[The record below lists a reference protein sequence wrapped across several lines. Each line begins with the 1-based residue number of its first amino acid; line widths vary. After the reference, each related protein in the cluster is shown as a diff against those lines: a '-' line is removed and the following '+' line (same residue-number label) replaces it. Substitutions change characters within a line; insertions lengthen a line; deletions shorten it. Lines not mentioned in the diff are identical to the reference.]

1 VSELRFDDQVIAVT
15 GAGHGIGRAY
25 ALELARRGAA
35 VVVNDLGAA
44 TDGTGEDGG
53 AAAAVVAEIESAGG
67 RAVANVASVTDP
79 DGAASIVLDAVD
91 GLGRLD
97 AVIANAGILRDRSFA
112 KLDLSDAEPV
122 VDVHL
127 WGSWHLAQAA
137 FRHFRDAD
145 QSGRILLTT
154 SASGLFGNFGQS
166 SYAAAKMAVAGL
178 VRVLAI
184 EGERSGITANAISPI
199 AGTRLTGREQDADAE
214 DPMSPARVVAMAVAL
229 CHPSCPTTGE
239 LYLAGGGWY
248 ARAAVGLTPGWFDE
262 AGTATAEDLLERWD
276 EVQGGELT
284 EPGDAMG
291 VGRLLYEKQGQGDG

>member
-1 VSELRFDDQVIAVT
+1 MDELRFDDQVIAVT

-44 TDGTGEDGG
+44 PDGTGEDQT
-53 AAAAVVAEIESAGG
+53 AAAAVVAEIERAGG
-67 RAVANVASVTDP
+67 QAVANGASVTEP
-79 DGAASIVLDAVD
+79 DGAASIVGDAVD
-91 GLGRLD
+91 TFGRLD

-112 KLDLSDAEPV
+112 KLELNDAEPV

-127 WGSWHLAQAA
+127 WGAWHLAQAA
-137 FRHFRDAD
+137 FRHFRGED
-145 QSGRILLTT
+145 QPGRILLTT

-166 SYAAAKMAVAGL
+166 SYAAAKMAVVGL

-184 EGERSGITANAISPI
+184 EGARDGIVTNAITPI
-199 AGTRLTGREQDADAE
+199 ARTRQTGRDQDADDE
-214 DPMSPARVVAMAVAL
+214 DPMAPARVVPMAVAL
-229 CHPSCPTTGE
+229 CHPSCDVTGE

-248 ARAAVGLTPGWFDE
+248 ARAAVGLVPGWYDD
-262 AGTATAEDLLERWD
+262 AGRATPEDLLARWD
-276 EVQGGELT
+276 EVRGGVLA

-291 VGRLLYEKQGQGDG
+291 VGRLLYEKQGRTGG